1 MKLPNSLTGPSNR
14 GDDAPESMPCKAHG
28 CLPGIIVLIWIG
40 YLFKPAF
47 KDAGALAL
55 APFAFISFGT
65 SIGVPPSWI
74 IPVSILML
82 VTLLVLP
89 WLSLFA
95 SSVRTTF
102 WCSIICLLLVL
113 LQMSGC
119 QTMLNGFS
127 KLANHS
133 SSQAQRAC
141 VMQPRARRTLDI
153 ELSHTSISPNPN
165 GVPSGTTDRES
176 RASKVAISL
185 REMSWTHGK
194 LNGSRVSSVVHG
206 GESFSLISTERDG
219 YSASPN
225 RRGQVFEHAL
235 ETPPESA
242 GGPAHSRTLPRA
254 FTLPVS

>member
-1 MKLPNSLTGPSNR
+1 MKLPNSLIGPSNR
-14 GDDAPESMPCKAHG
+14 GDAAPDSKPWKAHG

-74 IPVSILML
+74 IPASILML
-82 VTLLVLP
+82 VTLLALP

-102 WCSIICLLLVL
+102 WCSLTCLLLVL

-119 QTMLNGFS
+119 QAMLNGFS
-127 KLANHS
+127 KLAHHS

-141 VMQPRARRTLDI
+141 VMQPRVRRTLGI
-153 ELSHTSISPNPN
+153 ESSH
-165 GVPSGTTDRES
+165 V
-176 RASKVAISL
+176 
-185 REMSWTHGK
+185 
-194 LNGSRVSSVVHG
+194 
-206 GESFSLISTERDG
+206 FISTERDG
-219 YSASPN
+219 YFASPD
-225 RRGQVFEHAL
+225 RRGHAYNHTVDTL
-235 ETPPESA
+235 ESA
-242 GGPAHSRTLPRA
+242 GGPAHSRTLSRSRTNHIQP
-254 FTLPVS
+254 

>member
-14 GDDAPESMPCKAHG
+14 GDDAPESRPCKAHG

-102 WCSIICLLLVL
+102 WCSLICLLLVL

-119 QTMLNGFS
+119 QAMLKGFS
-127 KLANHS
+127 KLAIHS

-141 VMQPRARRTLDI
+141 VMQPRVRRTLGI
-153 ELSHTSISPNPN
+153 ESSHVFISLNPN
-165 GVPSGTTDRES
+165 GVPSGSTVFES

-185 REMSWTHGK
+185 REMSRAHDK
-194 LNGSRVSSVVHG
+194 LTGSRTSSVVHS
-206 GESFSLISTERDG
+206 GESHSRISTERDG
-219 YSASPN
+219 Y
-225 RRGQVFEHAL
+225 F
-235 ETPPESA
+235 A
-242 GGPAHSRTLPRA
+242 GAA
-254 FTLPVS
+254 FAICGA